1 MKYFVT
7 YKPYSDTIDDVYVQ
21 VGETKEY
28 LKVQSTS
35 KTSCEFMVRKSNYL
49 VRGGDIKFYPME
61 VEKLKKKLTRQKAV
75 NKLRKLNFD
84 KLTDSQLERIM
95 NIILEEKK

>member
-7 YKPYSDTIDDVYVQ
+7 YMPYSDTINGVYAQ

-28 LKVQSTS
+28 LKVKSTS
-35 KTSCEFMVRKSNYL
+35 RSACEFMVRKSNYL
-49 VRGGDIKFYPME
+49 VRGGDIKFVPME
-61 VEKLKKKLTRQKAV
+61 EEELKRKLARQKAIHRLQ
-75 NKLRKLNFD
+75 NKTDFN

-95 NIILEEKK
+95 NILEEK

>member
-7 YKPYSDTIDDVYVQ
+7 YLPYSDAINGVYVQ

-28 LKVQSTS
+28 IKVQSTS
-35 KTSCEFMVRKSNYL
+35 KTACEFMVRKSNFL
-49 VRGGDIKFYPME
+49 VRGGDIQFVPME
-61 VEKLKKKLTRQKAV
+61 EEKLKQKLARQRAI
-75 NKLRKLNFD
+75 NRLERKTDFN

-95 NIILEEKK
+95 NILEEK

>member
-7 YKPYSDTIDDVYVQ
+7 YLPYSDDINGVYVQ

-28 LKVQSTS
+28 LKVRSTS
-35 KTSCEFMVRKSNYL
+35 RSACEFMVRKSNFL
-49 VRGGDIKFYPME
+49 VRGGDIQFVPME
-61 VEKLKKKLTRQKAV
+61 EEELKRKLARQKAI
-75 NKLRKLNFD
+75 NRLEKKTNFS

-95 NIILEEKK
+95 KILEEK

>member
-7 YKPYSDTIDDVYVQ
+7 YLPYSDNIYGVYVQ

-28 LKVQSTS
+28 IKVRSTS
-35 KTSCEFMVRKSNYL
+35 KVSCEYMVRKSNFL
-49 VRGGDIKFYPME
+49 VRCGDIQFVPME
-61 VEKLKKKLTRQKAV
+61 EEELKRKLARQKAI
-75 NKLRKLNFD
+75 NRLERKTDFS

-95 NIILEEKK
+95 KILEEK

>member
-7 YKPYSDTIDDVYVQ
+7 YLPYSDDINGVYVQ

-35 KTSCEFMVRKSNYL
+35 RSACEFMVRKSNFL
-49 VRGGDIKFYPME
+49 VRGGDIQFVPME
-61 VEKLKKKLTRQKAV
+61 EEELK
-75 NKLRKLNFD
+75 RKLARQRAINRLERKTDFN

-95 NIILEEKK
+95 KILEEK